1 MHRGYTA
8 ERYLRQLAAARVA
21 VADLAVTTDIIVGFP
36 GETDED
42 FERTLEVAAAAE
54 YDSAYTFLFSP
65 RPGTE
70 AATMADRFVPADIVR
85 ARFDRLH
92 HVIERAALRRNQA
105 RVGRTEE
112 VVVEGP
118 SKKDPTVLTGRTRQG
133 KLVHFAGPAGAPPT
147 RPGSY
152 ALVEVTSAAPTWLG
166 GRLVEVTAG
175 PRHKT
180 RLPLAVG

>member
-1 MHRGYTA
+1 
-8 ERYLRQLAAARVA
+8 
-21 VADLAVTTDIIVGFP
+21 
-36 GETDED
+36 
-42 FERTLEVAAAAE
+42 
-54 YDSAYTFLFSP
+54 
-65 RPGTE
+65 
-70 AATMADRFVPADIVR
+70 MADRFVAADVV
-85 ARFDRLH
+85 AERFERLR
-92 HVIERAALRRNQA
+92 HVVDRAALRRNQA

-118 SKKDPTVLTGRTRQG
+118 SKKDPAVLTGRTRQG
-133 KLVHFAGPAGAPPT
+133 KLLHFAGPAGASPT

-180 RLPLAVG
+180 RLPLAIG